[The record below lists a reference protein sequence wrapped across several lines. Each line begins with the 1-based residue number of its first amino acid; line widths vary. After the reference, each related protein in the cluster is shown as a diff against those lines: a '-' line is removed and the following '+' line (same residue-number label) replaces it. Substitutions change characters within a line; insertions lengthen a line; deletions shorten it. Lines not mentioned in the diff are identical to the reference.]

1 VYEDKLQV
9 HVQVDEMQTQIE
21 EDATSV
27 LRTIAEYGVEGKEP
41 ARGHHMLRAA
51 QLKELTG
58 LSPERLNDAV
68 ELLAINGYVELIRT
82 IGGAPFTFAFVT
94 ATPMGRFEYQRLK
107 SPSKGTTPG
116 TATATQT
123 VTRHPTPIGSP
134 YGFTDADWEFV
145 EISRRRAGELKVVL
159 GLQHKSETYSAEI
172 LIENIKR
179 SFGTAVEEYNSKRG
193 HIPVSLDFRTL
204 KAGYGEHLFNEIARD
219 IISSDIAV
227 FETSDQNP
235 NVMIE
240 MGVALT
246 WGTRVLPIRHQKA
259 AKPPSD
265 ISGQTWAE
273 YQEDGAQFIA
283 PDHTERLVGMIERAM
298 RKKLAG

>member
-1 VYEDKLQV
+1 
-9 HVQVDEMQTQIE
+9 M
-21 EDATSV
+21 
-27 LRTIAEYGVEGKEP
+27 RTIAAYGVEGNVP

-68 ELLAINGYVELIRT
+68 ELLAINAYVELVRT
-82 IGGAPFTFAFVT
+82 VGGAPFTFAFVT

-107 SPSKGTTPG
+107 SQSKDATPG

-145 EISRRRAGELKVVL
+145 ETSRRRAGQLKVVL
-159 GLQHKSETYSAEI
+159 GLQHESNTYSAEN
-172 LIENIKR
+172 LIKNVKR
-179 SFGTAVEEYNSKRG
+179 SFESAIEEYNSKLG
-193 HIPVSLDFRTL
+193 HVHVSLDFRTL

-246 WGTRVLPIRHQKA
+246 WGTRVLPIRHQEA
-259 AKPPSD
+259 VKPPSD

-273 YQEDGAQFIA
+273 YQEDGARFVA